1 MSFWESARRPH
12 PRTSAAKT
20 GKHRAGGYGWS
31 PSYSNNTLREPT
43 FLPVLIQCISESLC
57 GRARA
62 VERAIGFLL
71 DRPFKPTKFL
81 VFQPDGHRIFG
92 VADEFE
98 RGVVIVAENFMSKRF
113 I

>member
-1 MSFWESARRPH
+1 MSFWESGRRPH

-20 GKHRAGGYGWS
+20 GKRGAGGYGWS
-31 PSYSNNTLREPT
+31 PSYSNNALREPT
-43 FLPVLIQCISESLC
+43 FLPVLIECIGASLC
-57 GRARA
+57 GRARL
-62 VERAIGFLL
+62 GFYL

-92 VADEFE
+92 VADETE